1 MSQELDRDNII
12 RLLNQLGSDN
22 DEEIMTS
29 ARALHAQVS
38 DANVDWN
45 DLLVGQTEAD
55 PIAEEDEIEEEDTS
69 EESNNGEELS
79 DSEAN
84 KIIDKI
90 LSNSDISEYLKE
102 ELEDYMADIK
112 EGEFEASDRSYLIA
126 LNKRL

>member
-69 EESNNGEELS
+69 EESNNGEELRRYTF
-79 DSEAN
+79 
-84 KIIDKI
+84 
-90 LSNSDISEYLKE
+90 SNSTNINSN
-102 ELEDYMADIK
+102 
-112 EGEFEASDRSYLIA
+112 S
-126 LNKRL
+126 